1 MVVKDG
7 KTIQVYK
14 NGELVGN
21 NSINENWNPIE
32 GNILIGKSFGDWI
45 SNPTYWDGA
54 IQDIRIYDEPLSAK
68 EVKKISQELILH
80 YNPDYAIRSSC

>member
-32 GNILIGKSFGDWI
+32 GNILIGKSYGEECG
-45 SNPTYWDGA
+45 NPLYWDGA
-54 IQDIRIYDEPLSAK
+54 IQDIRIYDKPLSAK
-68 EVKKISQELILH
+68 EIKKISQGLILH
-80 YNPDYAIRSSC
+80 YNPDHAIRSSC